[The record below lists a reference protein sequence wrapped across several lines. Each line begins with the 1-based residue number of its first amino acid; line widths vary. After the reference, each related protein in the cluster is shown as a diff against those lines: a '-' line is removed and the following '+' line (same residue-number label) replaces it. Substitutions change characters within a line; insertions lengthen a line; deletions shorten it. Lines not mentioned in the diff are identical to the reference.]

1 MVDKDYSLPPIKRQS
16 ALDGQIESGRFGN
29 LKTEPGVF
37 IKENHPLSIVQLETR
52 EPPAKDFLNVI
63 ENLLEF
69 DVPLSPNTSNVS
81 DKTRIIWTGP
91 NRWLIIEPETR
102 DLTAL
107 VKSQIK
113 ENSVSIVDLSH
124 ARSSIEID
132 GLMTRDLLLKGTAI
146 DFHPKVFFINH
157 CVQTTFFNLSALI
170 CCLDENRFNIFIAR
184 GFALDLWQKVQ
195 EAAEEFGYEVL

>member
-1 MVDKDYSLPPIKRQS
+1 MVDKNYNLPPIKRQS

-29 LKTEPGVF
+29 LKTEPGIF

-52 EPPAKDFLNVI
+52 EPPAKDFLNI
-63 ENLLEF
+63 IKNLFKF
-69 DVPLSPNTSNVS
+69 DVPPAPNTSSVS

-91 NRWLIIEPETR
+91 NRWLIVEPETR
-102 DLTAL
+102 DLTSL

-124 ARSSIEID
+124 ARSSVGID
-132 GLMTRDLLLKGTAI
+132 GLMTRDLLLKGAAI
-146 DFHPKVFFINH
+146 DFHPEVFLVNH

-170 CCLDENRFNIFIAR
+170 CCLDKNRFNIFIAR

-195 EAAEEFGYEVL
+195 EAAEEFGYETL

>member
-1 MVDKDYSLPPIKRQS
+1 MVDKNYSLPPIKRQS

-63 ENLLEF
+63 KNLFEF

-91 NRWLIIEPETR
+91 NRWLIIEPDTR

-107 VKSQIK
+107 VKRQIK
-113 ENSVSIVDLSH
+113 ETSVAIVDLSH

-146 DFHPKVFFINH
+146 DFHPNVFLINH

-170 CCLDENRFNIFIAR
+170 CCLDQNRFNIFIAR

-195 EAAEEFGYEVL
+195 EAAEEFGYETL

>member
-1 MVDKDYSLPPIKRQS
+1 MADKDYNLPQIKRLS

-29 LKTEPGVF
+29 LKTGPGIF

-52 EPPAKDFLNVI
+52 EPPAKDLLNVI
-63 ENLLEF
+63 KNLFNF
-69 DVPLSPNTSNVS
+69 DITPAPNTSSVS

-91 NRWLIIEPETR
+91 NRWLIVEPETR
-102 DLTAL
+102 DLTSL

-124 ARSSIEID
+124 ARSSIGID
-132 GLMTRDLLLKGTAI
+132 GLMTRDLLLKGAAI
-146 DFHPKVFFINH
+146 DFHPEVFLINH

-195 EAAEEFGYEVL
+195 EAAEEFGYEIL

>member
-146 DFHPKVFFINH
+146 DFHPKVFLINH

-195 EAAEEFGYEVL
+195 EAAEEFGYEIL

>member
-1 MVDKDYSLPPIKRQS
+1 MVDKDYNLPPIKRQS

-29 LKTEPGVF
+29 CKTEPGIF
-37 IKENHPLSIVQLETR
+37 IEENHPLSIVQLETR
-52 EPPAKDFLNVI
+52 EPPQKDFLNVI
-63 ENLLEF
+63 QNLFNF
-69 DVPLSPNTSNVS
+69 DVPLAPNTSKVS

-91 NRWLIIEPETR
+91 NRWLIVEPETR
-102 DLTAL
+102 DLTSL
-107 VKSQIK
+107 IKSQIK
-113 ENSVSIVDLSH
+113 ETSFSIVDLSH

-132 GLMTRDLLLKGTAI
+132 GLMTRDLLLKGAAI
-146 DFHPKVFFINH
+146 DFHPEVFLVNH

-195 EAAEEFGYEVL
+195 EAAEEFGYETL

>member
-1 MVDKDYSLPPIKRQS
+1 MADKNYNLPKIKRQS
-16 ALDGQIESGRFGN
+16 ALEGHIAIGRFGN
-29 LKTEPGVF
+29 LKTEPGIF
-37 IKENHPLSIVQLETR
+37 IKENHPLSIVQLEIS
-52 EPPAKDFLNVI
+52 EPPTKDFLNVI
-63 ENLLEF
+63 KNLFEL

-81 DKTRIIWTGP
+81 DKTHIIWTGP
-91 NRWLIIEPETR
+91 NRWLIVEPETR

-113 ENSVSIVDLSH
+113 ENSVAIIDLSH

-132 GLMTRDLLLKGTAI
+132 GLKTRELLLKGAAI
-146 DFHPKVFFINH
+146 DFHPEVFLINH

-170 CCLDENRFNIFIAR
+170 CCLDQNRFNIFIAR

>member
-1 MVDKDYSLPPIKRQS
+1 MTLIF
-16 ALDGQIESGRFGN
+16 L
-29 LKTEPGVF
+29 LVF
-37 IKENHPLSIVQLETR
+37 QFR
-52 EPPAKDFLNVI
+52 EFSAKDFLNI
-63 ENLLEF
+63 IKKLFEF
-69 DVPLSPNTSNVS
+69 DVPLSPNISSVS

-102 DLTAL
+102 DLISL
-107 VKSQIK
+107 VKSQIN
-113 ENSVSIVDLSH
+113 ETSISIVDLSH

-132 GLMTRDLLLKGTAI
+132 GPMTRDLLLKGAAI
-146 DFHPKVFFINH
+146 DFHPEAFLINH

-195 EAAEEFGYEVL
+195 EAAEEFGYETL

>member
-1 MVDKDYSLPPIKRQS
+1 MADKTYILPPIKRLS
-16 ALDGQIESGRFGN
+16 ALAGQIESGRFGN
-29 LKTEPGVF
+29 IKTEPGIF

-52 EPPAKDFLNVI
+52 EPPAKDFLTVI
-63 ENLLEF
+63 KNLFEF
-69 DVPLSPNTSNVS
+69 DVPLSPNTSSVS

-102 DLTAL
+102 DLISL
-107 VKSQIK
+107 VKSQIN
-113 ENSVSIVDLSH
+113 ETSISIVDLSH

-132 GLMTRDLLLKGTAI
+132 GSMTRDLLLKGAAI
-146 DFHPKVFFINH
+146 DFHPEVFLINH

-184 GFALDLWQKVQ
+184 GFALDLLQKVQ
-195 EAAEEFGYEVL
+195 EAAEEFGYEIP

>member
-1 MVDKDYSLPPIKRQS
+1 MVDNDYNLPQIKRLS

-29 LKTEPGVF
+29 LKTEPGIF

-52 EPPAKDFLNVI
+52 EPPTKDFLKVI
-63 ENLLEF
+63 KNLFEF

-81 DKTRIIWTGP
+81 DNTHIIWTGP
-91 NRWLIIEPETR
+91 NRWIIVEPETR
-102 DLTAL
+102 DLTSL

-113 ENSVSIVDLSH
+113 DTSVAIVDLSH

-132 GLMTRDLLLKGTAI
+132 GLMTRELLLKGAAI
-146 DFHPKVFFINH
+146 DFHPEVFLVKH
-157 CVQTTFFNLSALI
+157 CVQATFFNLSALI

-195 EAAEEFGYEVL
+195 EAAEEFGYETL